1 MAAAPKGRVAGTMT
15 IQANGTVLNAVGSF
29 TYNLGQ
35 PKREYLVGPDRAH
48 GYKELP
54 QIGSIEG
61 EIRDSD
67 QIRIT
72 DVVNLVDATI
82 TLILATGKTVM
93 CANAA
98 YCADGNG
105 ETEEGNIEF
114 KVEGLCEEI
123 PA

>member
-1 MAAAPKGRVAGTMT
+1 MAAPKGRVAGVMT
-15 IQANGTVLNAVGSF
+15 IQANGIVLNAVGSF

-48 GYKELP
+48 GYKEIP

-61 EIRDSD
+61 EIRDSQD
-67 QIRIT
+67 IVIT
-72 DVVNLVDATI
+72 DILNLVDATV
-82 TLILATGKTVM
+82 TLTIASGKTIM
-93 CANAA
+93 CSNAA

-123 PA
+123 AA

>member
-1 MAAAPKGRVAGTMT
+1 MTVPKGRVAGLIT
-15 IQANGTVLNAVGSF
+15 IQANGIVLNAVGSF

-35 PKREYLVGPDRAH
+35 PKREYLVGPSGLQ

-61 EIRDSD
+61 EIRDS
-67 QIRIT
+67 QEIVIT
-72 DVVNLVDATI
+72 DILNLVDAVI
-82 TLILATGKTVM
+82 TLTIASGKIIM
-93 CANAA
+93 CSNAA

-123 PA
+123 AP